1 MVSVVLLVVLAVGAA
16 TPGVLRARQE
26 RRLAGVASELAGRP
40 VAVRCQAFGGAFV
53 DASVELGYV
62 RWRADGSPEDWT
74 LLKRDARTARLL
86 GAPAGEALALAVAYW
101 RAVYPRMPDG
111 YRSSACRPGGAMD
124 EYLPDAPWT
133 AAGV

>member
-74 LLKRDARTARLL
+74 LLKRDACRDLAAYVRAGGAAR
-86 GAPAGEALALAVAYW
+86 AGRRW
-101 RAVYPRMPDG
+101 SPCTDG